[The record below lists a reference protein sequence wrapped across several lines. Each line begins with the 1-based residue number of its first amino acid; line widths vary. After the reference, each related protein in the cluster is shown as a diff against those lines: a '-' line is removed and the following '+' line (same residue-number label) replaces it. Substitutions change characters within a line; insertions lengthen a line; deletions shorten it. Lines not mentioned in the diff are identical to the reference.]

1 MPPPLMVS
9 GRTMMVP
16 WLAAYQMVAQMSSN
30 SMEPE
35 KFIASHSFLQVII
48 KNRRMRGPDGV
59 EVEAASE

>member
-1 MPPPLMVS
+1 
-9 GRTMMVP
+9 MVP